1 MLFIPYVMLMSKY
14 VLNEVMNNFE
24 NNPAFLSTQGTDE
37 TPELPKQNV
46 NYVCHLL
53 ICFHAVWSCLQSLI
67 ESTFKT
73 KSPRSKQS
81 TFSFTCPKL

>member
-1 MLFIPYVMLMSKY
+1 
-14 VLNEVMNNFE
+14 MNNFE
-24 NNPAFLSTQGTDE
+24 NSPAFLSTQGTDE

-53 ICFHAVWSCLQSLI
+53 ICFHAMWSCLQSLI
-67 ESTFKT
+67 ESKFKT

-81 TFSFTCPKL
+81 TFSFIHTLLSGMLGLLLYFPV